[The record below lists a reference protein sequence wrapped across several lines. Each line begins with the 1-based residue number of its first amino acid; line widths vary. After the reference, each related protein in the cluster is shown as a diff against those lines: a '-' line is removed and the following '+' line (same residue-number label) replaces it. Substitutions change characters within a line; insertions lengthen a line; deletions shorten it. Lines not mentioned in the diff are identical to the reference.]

1 MELKLRGHSV
11 RATTGG
17 RPLDAGLPLVMFL
30 HGASQDRTLWSLQ
43 QRWFSHHGWSV
54 LSPDLPGHGL
64 SGGEV
69 IDSIEDMAAWIAELI
84 TESGFEAAAIVGHSM
99 GALIGLE
106 LAGTRPEL
114 VTKLVLSGAAAA
126 LPVGD
131 VLQEPADANERRA
144 HEMILNWTLAP
155 QSAKGGHPTPGL
167 WMAGVLLQTGLN
179 NEDDVLATGLRACNL
194 YTKGMERAAAVQ
206 CPTLVMAGTA
216 DRMVNHK
223 LTGDLVDAL
232 GDNGSLI
239 QVHGAGHAAMV
250 EQPDEV
256 LDALIEFL
264 G

>member
-17 RPLDAGLPLVMFL
+17 RPLDSNLSLVLFL
-30 HGASQDRTLWSLQ
+30 HGASQDRTLWALQ

-54 LSPDLPGHGL
+54 LAPDLPGHGL

-69 IDSIEDMAAWIAELI
+69 IDSIEDMADWVNELIAEA
-84 TESGFEAAAIVGHSM
+84 GFKAAAIVGHSM
-99 GALIGLE
+99 GSLIGLE

-114 VTKLVLSGAAAA
+114 VTKLVLSGAASA

-131 VLQEPADANERRA
+131 VLQGPADGNERRA
-144 HEMILNWTLAP
+144 HEMILDWTLAP

-167 WMAGVLLQTGLN
+167 WMAGHLLHTSLN

-194 YTKGMERAAAVQ
+194 YEKGLVRAAAVQ

-216 DRMVNHK
+216 DRMVNRK
-223 LTGDLVDAL
+223 LTDELVEAL
-232 GDNGSLI
+232 GDHGSVI
-239 QVHGAGHAAMV
+239 QVDGAGHAAMV